1 MHALI
6 LQFVDP
12 RQDDARPVFSH
23 NLGVLAAMLAA
34 EDIPCR
40 LLALAGYQ
48 PQVLRRA
55 VIEHRPR
62 YVLAE
67 LNPYAVSAAHR
78 TIVDLAE
85 RFSLPV
91 AAIGPYATCRPAEAV
106 SIPGVR
112 ALALGEYEAACV
124 ALLGAV
130 RDAADPA
137 GIDGLW
143 CNSEDGLIKGRLPA
157 LVEDLDSLPFPDRD
171 IFDYARIVRETGEI
185 ALKVARGCPKWCA
198 HCLNDWYMD
207 LYADRGAFVRRR
219 SVANVLD
226 ELSSLVQRYQDAR
239 SVTFHDH
246 CFATDTPWLGELA
259 AGYPARCP
267 LPYRCF
273 VPLGE
278 VTAER
283 AALLRRSGCRW
294 VHAHFGSGSRFI
306 REEILSMPQSAE
318 QIVTAC
324 RVLREA
330 DLSIAAE
337 VFIGCP
343 YESEITIE
351 ETLALVRRT
360 EVTEIHPRVFYPTPG
375 TRAAEL
381 CGENNWI
388 SGRGEDCY
396 WRQQSVLDMPS
407 MPADH
412 IQAVMESFPRLLK
425 SPGAASVRR
434 LLKKVTRSRRRGI
447 RSLLGR

>member
-12 RQDDARPVFSH
+12 RQGDTRPVFSH
-23 NLGVLAAMLAA
+23 NLGVLAAMLGA
-34 EDIPCR
+34 EEIPCR
-40 LLALAGYQ
+40 LLALAGHQ
-48 PQVLRRA
+48 PEVLWQA

-67 LNPYAVSAAHR
+67 LDLYAVSAAHR

-124 ALLGAV
+124 ALLRAV
-130 RDAADPA
+130 RDGSDPA

-143 CNSEDGLIKGRLPA
+143 CNSEDGLIKGGLPA
-157 LVEDLDSLPFPDRD
+157 LVEDLDSLPFPDREF
-171 IFDYARIVRETGEI
+171 FDYARIVRETGEI
-185 ALKVARGCPKWCA
+185 ALKVARGCPNGCA

-207 LYADRGAFVRRR
+207 LYADRGTFVRRR
-219 SVANVLD
+219 SVANVLA
-226 ELSSLVQRYQDAR
+226 ELSSLVRRYEGAQ

-246 CFATDTPWLGELA
+246 CFATDAAWLRELA
-259 AGYPARCP
+259 GGYPARCP

-273 VPLGE
+273 VPLDQ

-283 AALLRRSGCRW
+283 TALLRRSGCQW
-294 VHAHFGSGSRFI
+294 VHVHFGSGSRFI
-306 REEILSMPQSAE
+306 REEIFSMPPSAE

-324 RVLREA
+324 RILQEA
-330 DLSIAAE
+330 ELNIAAE

-360 EVTEIHPRVFYPTPG
+360 NVTEIHPRVFYPTPG

-381 CGENNWI
+381 CRENNWI
-388 SGRGEDCY
+388 SGRPEECY
-396 WRQQSVLDMPS
+396 WRGQSVLDMPS

-434 LLKKVTRSRRRGI
+434 LLKKVSRSRRRGI
-447 RSLLGR
+447 RNLLGR